1 MSTRSGVGLAVV
13 AVIVAIGICV
23 VVTPSLGHS
32 AGSLVPAALGEPLVL
47 ALLAAMIG
55 RRAYRHECLNREL
68 RKRAR
73 AATVGGIEVWQL
85 TGIDGAF
92 VAGLRR
98 PRIFCAQHLGLDLAP
113 EEMKAVLLHERYHQ
127 LDRAPA
133 KLVVLEAIAPLV
145 AALRLGRGWLASQI
159 AALEIAADRHAI
171 AHGASR
177 AALASALLKVK
188 PIGPGGVGIG
198 FATAAEMRLEAL
210 LDLTREGPTVL
221 SVWFVVPLAIAAVCV
236 MFIGLT

>member
-1 MSTRSGVGLAVV
+1 MSTWSGVGLAVA

-23 VVTPSLGHS
+23 VVTPPSLGHS
-32 AGSLVPAALGEPLVL
+32 AGSLLPALGEPLVL

-55 RRAYRHECLNREL
+55 RRAFRHECLNREL

-73 AATVGGIEVWQL
+73 AATVDGIEVWQL

-92 VAGLRR
+92 VAGLLR
-98 PRIFCAQHLGLDLAP
+98 PRIFCAQDLGLDLAP

-159 AALEIAADRHAI
+159 AALEIAADRDAI

-177 AALASALLKVK
+177 NALASALLKVT

-210 LDLTREGPTVL
+210 LDLTREVPPGL
-221 SVWFVVPLAIAAVCV
+221 SVWLVLPLAAAAVCV